1 MSPRRPWQHLQ
12 LLVIPMV
19 AGFVIAFALAVLAM
33 RRPGTVGPVTAVTGL
48 LYTIPSLAA
57 FAVLIPI
64 TGLSL
69 VTAIIP
75 LTTYT
80 LLILYVNTVAGLR
93 SVPPEVNE
101 AADAMGYTAMPRGCW
116 RVQLPLAVPAHHG
129 RGARGG
135 GHDHRPGD
143 RGRHHRR
150 QPFRRPGP
158 VHHRGPADRLRHQDL
173 PRRRRLGHPRLRRR
187 RLAGRRAAL
196 AHAVGAR
203 AGRRA
208 ASAVE
213 QLIAFLPMLPT
224 GRTRPASPT
233 GSSSTSSSRCWRW

>member
-1 MSPRRPWQHLQ
+1 MIEIRWDWIASHLDDVAEKTWQHLQ

-19 AGFVIAFALAVLAM
+19 AGFIIAFALAVLAM

-69 VTAIIP
+69 ITAIIP

-101 AADAMGYTAMPRGCW
+101 AADAMGYTRTS
-116 RVQLPLAVPAHHG
+116 RLLHVQLPLAVPLIMAG
-129 RGARGG
+129 VRVAAVTTIGLVTVSAIIGG
-135 GHDHRPGD
+135 NRFGG
-143 RGRHHRR
+143 
-150 QPFRRPGP
+150 
-158 VHHRGPADRLRHQDL
+158 
-173 PRRRRLGHPRLRRR
+173 LGQFITEGLQTDFDTKIY
-187 RLAGRRAAL
+187 LG
-196 AHAVGAR
+196 AVGSVILAFVVDGALVALQRVLTPWAR
-203 AGRRA
+203 ARA
-208 ASAVE
+208 E
-213 QLIAFLPMLPT
+213 R
-224 GRTRPASPT
+224 G
-233 GSSSTSSSRCWRW
+233 

>member
-1 MSPRRPWQHLQ
+1 MIEIRWDWIANHLDDVAEKSWQHLQ

-19 AGFVIAFALAVLAM
+19 AGFVIAFALAVLAL

-69 VTAIIP
+69 MTAIIP

-101 AADAMGYTAMPRGCW
+101 AADAMGYTRMSRLW
-116 RVQLPLAVPAHHG
+116 RVQLPLAIPLIMAGVRVAAVTTIG
-129 RGARGG
+129 LVTVAAIIGGNRFGGLGQFITEGLQTNFDTKIYLGAIGSVILAFIVDG
-135 GHDHRPGD
+135 LLVGV
-143 RGRHHRR
+143 
-150 QPFRRPGP
+150 Q
-158 VHHRGPADRLRHQDL
+158 RLLTPWTR
-173 PRRRRLGHPRLRRR
+173 
-187 RLAGRRAAL
+187 
-196 AHAVGAR
+196 AR
-203 AGRRA
+203 AEG
-208 ASAVE
+208 
-213 QLIAFLPMLPT
+213 
-224 GRTRPASPT
+224 G
-233 GSSSTSSSRCWRW
+233 